1 MKKKAIIIGVI
12 ILALLL
18 LVPIPMHL
26 KDGGSVRY
34 KAMLYTV
41 TDLHRLSIQE
51 DGTAGYEDGLI
62 IEILGMEVYNST
74 E

>member
-12 ILALLL
+12 ILAFLM
-18 LVPIPMHL
+18 LVPFPMRL

-34 KAMLYTV
+34 KAVLYSV

-62 IEILGMEVYNST
+62 IEILGMKVYNSA